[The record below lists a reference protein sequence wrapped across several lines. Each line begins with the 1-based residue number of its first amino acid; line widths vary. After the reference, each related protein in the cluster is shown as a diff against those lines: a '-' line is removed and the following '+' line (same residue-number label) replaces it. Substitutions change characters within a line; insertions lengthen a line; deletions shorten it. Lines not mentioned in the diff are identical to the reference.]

1 MDESLES
8 IINMSLI
15 TSVFFLIISI
25 AYEFNLT
32 TIAASIIFFLSL
44 FIPYKI
50 IRRMSKGEIKLIF
63 LPFIWSK
70 IDLKD
75 IWEKDYYK
83 KLPCWLI
90 CSLLFSSLTLF
101 FIPIMFIG
109 RIFFE
114 GWNNPFK
121 EYDSDE
127 ENSENK
133 LIADYLSLFL
143 IIQIVMSLILSF
155 INPVFGL
162 VPTLV
167 SFYLI
172 WPLPGNLGFDLYY
185 MNFKKWLETFFL
197 VVVYFLIYLFFFFIY
212 LGVKLIS

>member
-1 MDESLES
+1 VDESLES

-90 CSLLFSSLTLF
+90 CSLLLNDRMG
-101 FIPIMFIG
+101 I
-109 RIFFE
+109 IFF
-114 GWNNPFK
+114 
-121 EYDSDE
+121 Y
-127 ENSENK
+127 
-133 LIADYLSLFL
+133 
-143 IIQIVMSLILSF
+143 
-155 INPVFGL
+155 
-162 VPTLV
+162 
-167 SFYLI
+167 
-172 WPLPGNLGFDLYY
+172 
-185 MNFKKWLETFFL
+185 
-197 VVVYFLIYLFFFFIY
+197 
-212 LGVKLIS
+212 